1 MYIGELAK
9 NTGASPKAIRLYE
22 SMGLLGNGVRRGI
35 YRVYSERHVAQV
47 RLIKQAQTMGFKL
60 ADVAPV
66 MRVGRVEPDWAL
78 LMQQVEHKRSEIG
91 REIVRLQQLDLQLQ
105 DINVE
110 IRVCA
115 KLA

>member
-9 NTGASPKAIRLYE
+9 STGASPKAIRLYE
-22 SMGLLGNGVRRGI
+22 SMGLLGKVLRSGA

-60 ADVAPV
+60 ADVVPA
-66 MRVGRVEPDWAL
+66 MRAGSVEPDWAL
-78 LMQQVEHKRSEIG
+78 LMQQVEHKRSEIAL
-91 REIVRLQQLDLQLQ
+91 EIVRLKQLDQQLCQ
-105 DINVE
+105 INVE

-115 KLA
+115 ELA